1 MIRIN
6 LLPFRAARKKENIRR
21 QVSLFLLLIG
31 LIAAGLLVVHFYM
44 GRWVDSVEKKL
55 AQVNA
60 EIKKYEE
67 IGKQVDENKKK
78 IEVINK
84 KKEVINNLIR
94 DRYKPV
100 KLLGEMSRLII
111 SDQMWLTSL
120 STQGNGVRIQGVAMD
135 ERTVADFMTNLENS
149 GMFPVVNL
157 NTVKQKVFNE
167 SINLKEFE
175 VACQTTAPKPPK
187 TDKDDNNKGKRGRK
201 K

>member
-21 QVSLFLLLIG
+21 QVSFFLLFFG
-31 LIAAGLLVVHFYM
+31 LVAVGLLLAHLYM
-44 GRWVDSVEKKL
+44 GNWVKSL
-55 AQVNA
+55 QAQTKQVDT
-60 EIKKYEE
+60 EIKRYVE

-84 KKEVINNLIR
+84 KKNVINSLIK

-100 KLLGEMSRLII
+100 RLLGVLTELII
-111 SDQMWLTSL
+111 TDQMWLTSL
-120 STQGNGVRIQGVAMD
+120 STQGSGVRIKGVAMD

-149 GMFPVVNL
+149 GLFAVVNL
-157 NTVKQKVFNE
+157 STVKQKIFDDT
-167 SINLKEFE
+167 INLKEFE
-175 VACQTTAPKPPK
+175 VACQSSMPEPVQ
-187 TDKDDNNKGKRGRK
+187 DKSKQGQK

>member
-21 QVSLFLLLIG
+21 QVSIFLLLLGIVAG
-31 LIAAGLLVVHFYM
+31 GLLLLHLYM
-44 GRWVDSVEKKL
+44 GNWINSL
-55 AQVNA
+55 QAQINQTNT
-60 EIKKYEE
+60 EIERYQE

-84 KKEVINNLIR
+84 KKAVINNLIK

-100 KLLGEMSRLII
+100 RMLGVLTELII
-111 SDQMWLTSL
+111 TDQMWLTNL
-120 STQGNGVRIQGVAMD
+120 STQGTGVRIKGVAMD

-149 GMFPVVNL
+149 GLFPIVNL
-157 NTVKQKVFNE
+157 STVKRKTFNE

-175 VACQTTAPKPPK
+175 VACLTEIPKPVQDK
-187 TDKDDNNKGKRGRK
+187 TKQGQK

>member
-31 LIAAGLLVVHFYM
+31 FVAAGLLVVHFYM
-44 GRWVDSVEKKL
+44 GNWVDSVQNKL
-55 AQVNA
+55 AQVNSK
-60 EIKKYEE
+60 IKEYEE

-100 KLLGEMSRLII
+100 RLLGEMSQLIVV
-111 SDQMWLTSL
+111 DQMWLTSL
-120 STQGNGVRIQGVAMD
+120 STQGSGLRIKGVAMD

-175 VACQTTAPKPPK
+175 VACQMTTPQPPDE
-187 TDKDDNNKGKRGRK
+187 DKAKAKRGRK

>member
-21 QVSLFLLLIG
+21 QVSFFLLFFG
-31 LIAAGLLVVHFYM
+31 LVAVGLLLAHLYM
-44 GRWVDSVEKKL
+44 GNWVKSL
-55 AQVNA
+55 QAQTKRVNI
-60 EIKKYEE
+60 EIKRYEE

-84 KKEVINNLIR
+84 KKNVINSLVK

-100 KLLGEMSRLII
+100 RLLGVLTELII
-111 SDQMWLTSL
+111 ADQMWLTSL
-120 STQGNGVRIQGVAMD
+120 STQGSGVRIKGIAMD

-149 GMFPVVNL
+149 GLFAVVNL
-157 NTVKQKVFNE
+157 STVKQKIFDDA
-167 SINLKEFE
+167 INLKEFE
-175 VACQTTAPKPPK
+175 VACKSSMPKPVQ
-187 TDKDDNNKGKRGRK
+187 DKSKQGQK

>member
-21 QVSLFLLLIG
+21 QVSIFLLFFG
-31 LIAAGLLVVHFYM
+31 LAAVGLLLAHLYM
-44 GRWVDSVEKKL
+44 GNWVKSL
-55 AQVNA
+55 QAQTKQVDT
-60 EIKKYEE
+60 EIKRYEE

-84 KKEVINNLIR
+84 KKNVINSLIK

-100 KLLGEMSRLII
+100 RLLGVLTELII
-111 SDQMWLTSL
+111 TDQMWLTSL
-120 STQGNGVRIQGVAMD
+120 STQGSGVRIKGVAMD

-149 GMFPVVNL
+149 GLFAVVNL
-157 NTVKQKVFNE
+157 STVKQKIFDDA
-167 SINLKEFE
+167 INLKEFE
-175 VACQTTAPKPPK
+175 VACQSSMPKPVQ
-187 TDKDDNNKGKRGRK
+187 DKSKQGQK

>member
-21 QVSLFLLLIG
+21 QVSFLLLLLGIVAG
-31 LIAAGLLVVHFYM
+31 GLLLLHLYM
-44 GRWVDSVEKKL
+44 GNWVNSLQTQV
-55 AQVNA
+55 AQIDT
-60 EIKKYEE
+60 EIKRYQE

-84 KKEVINNLIR
+84 KKNVINSLIK

-100 KLLGEMSRLII
+100 RLLGVMTELII
-111 SDQMWLTSL
+111 ADQMWLTSL
-120 STQGNGVRIQGVAMD
+120 STQGAGVRIKGVAMD

-149 GMFPVVNL
+149 GLFPIVNL
-157 NTVKQKVFNE
+157 STVKRKTFDE
-167 SINLKEFE
+167 TINLKEFE
-175 VACQTTAPKPPK
+175 VACQTEIPKPVQ
-187 TDKDDNNKGKRGRK
+187 DKPTQGHK

>member
-21 QVSLFLLLIG
+21 QVSFFLLFFG
-31 LIAAGLLVVHFYM
+31 LVAVGLLLAHLYM
-44 GRWVDSVEKKL
+44 GNWVKSLQAQTKQVDS
-55 AQVNA
+55 
-60 EIKKYEE
+60 EIKRYEE

-84 KKEVINNLIR
+84 KKNVINSLIK

-100 KLLGEMSRLII
+100 RLLGVLTELII
-111 SDQMWLTSL
+111 TDQMWLTSL
-120 STQGNGVRIQGVAMD
+120 STQGSGVRIKGVAMD

-149 GMFPVVNL
+149 GLFAVVNL
-157 NTVKQKVFNE
+157 STVRQKIFDDA
-167 SINLKEFE
+167 INLKEFE
-175 VACQTTAPKPPK
+175 VACQASMPEPVP
-187 TDKDDNNKGKRGRK
+187 GKSKQGQK